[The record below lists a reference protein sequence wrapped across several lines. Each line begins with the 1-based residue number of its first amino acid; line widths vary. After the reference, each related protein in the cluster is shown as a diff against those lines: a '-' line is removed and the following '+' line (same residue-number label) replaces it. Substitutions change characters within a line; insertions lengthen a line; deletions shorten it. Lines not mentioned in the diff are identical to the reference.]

1 MEEGLVKVDEIIS
14 LEQLPVISERLHEVK
29 EKWQGIAEYAE
40 SLAVTDDDFKEAK
53 RIRADIRKEFS
64 EIDGAYKRI
73 KKAYMQPW
81 EVLDAT
87 YRECVKEPF
96 ERSDAS
102 LKSKVEEIANGR
114 KIAMEEQLLKYYEE
128 YRQSLGLDSAIA
140 GYLRSGI
147 EIGLSDSMRSLKK
160 RAKEFL
166 DGVDK
171 DLKMIDTLENRDEV
185 YVEYR
190 MSLDVADA
198 VRIVNERHRQAE
210 EARRQRESEEES
222 KKIREQKE
230 AEIDRV
236 IEEQN
241 DVIEAPVVVVV
252 SEEPDEKV
260 FCVAFKV
267 LGTLGMLKELKA
279 FLVDNGYQFENL
291 EV

>member
-1 MEEGLVKVDEIIS
+1 MEESLVKVDEIIS

-29 EKWQGIAEYAE
+29 EKWEGIAKYAE
-40 SLAVTDDDFKEAK
+40 SLAVTDEDFKEAK
-53 RIRADIRKEFS
+53 KIRADIRKEFA

-96 ERSDAS
+96 ERSDSS
-102 LKSKVEEIANGR
+102 LKSKVEEIANNR
-114 KIAMEEQLLKYYEE
+114 KIAMENQLLNYFEE
-128 YRQSLGLDSAIA
+128 YRQSLGLDSSIA
-140 GYLRSGI
+140 GYMRSGI
-147 EIGLSDSMRSLKK
+147 EIGLSDSMKSLKK
-160 RAKEFL
+160 RAKDFL
-166 DGVDK
+166 DGIDR

-190 MSLDVADA
+190 MSLDVVNA
-198 VRIVNERHRQAE
+198 VRIVNDRHRQAE
-210 EARRQRESEEES
+210 EARRLRESEEES

-230 AEIDRV
+230 AEINQV
-236 IEEQN
+236 IEEEVLN
-241 DVIEAPVVVVV
+241 APVVEDVQ
-252 SEEPDEKV
+252 EEPEEKML
-260 FCVAFKV
+260 CTAFRV
-267 LGTLGMLKELKA
+267 YGTLGMLKELKA